1 MTPPGGSVRAAGERL
16 GPSIPTGPSSPRTR
30 RPVPSRER
38 EIDRFLPRFWGGSFF
53 SKFTTRP
60 YPTRTVSGIF
70 LGGAGRAPYDPGTG
84 EGSGGTSPVHVV
96 RPSRA
101 RGRAAMTVR
110 AVSSSP
116 PPPLQ
121 TVYIARHRR
130 RHRHRPRLFSYLP
143 PRRLSSH
150 TERNP
155 TLGFSSKAPPD
166 TISILKKKRGCG
178 RMSVSR

>member
-38 EIDRFLPRFWGGSFF
+38 EIDRFLPPLLGRFFF
-53 SKFTTRP
+53 WKFFRP
-60 YPTRTVSGIF
+60 DRNRPVPSREF
-70 LGGAGRAPYDPGTG
+70 FWGGAGRAPYDPGTG

-116 PPPLQ
+116 PPPLP

-130 RHRHRPRLFSYLP
+130 RHRHRPRLFSSPP

-166 TISILKKKRGCG
+166 TISI
-178 RMSVSR
+178 